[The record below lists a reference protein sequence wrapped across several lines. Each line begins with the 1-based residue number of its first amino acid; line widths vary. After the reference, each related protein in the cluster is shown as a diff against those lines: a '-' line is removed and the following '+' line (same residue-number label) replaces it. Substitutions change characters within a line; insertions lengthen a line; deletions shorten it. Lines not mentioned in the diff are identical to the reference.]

1 MYIYILPHFGDM
13 VQTYYASSKVWHRV
27 LIRSWL

>member
-1 MYIYILPHFGDM
+1 MYIIYILPHFGDM

-27 LIRSWL
+27 LIRS